1 MLVNVIF
8 SNKSSPLNKKLIKFF
23 QINLLSLNKA
33 SIVFEFEIATPKDM
47 KLYVERGIKNYPV
60 LIDKLT
66 KVTGVEKI
74 IEYLQMQVKK
84 YNTKI
89 LSKTDNDR
97 VDEFWKQTM
106 GNVRLDE
113 SGKLKPDD
121 DDDDENSSIGENL
134 QHKIQEI
141 FELRNTVEKPG
152 NNNSPKP
159 TASSTSNTNNTNN
172 TNKINNVK
180 TTNKINNVK
189 SASKKPRSNN
199 LECDSPFK
207 TLNAMKKNGCNADDD
222 LMTKFFENME
232 EST

>member
-1 MLVNVIF
+1 MPVNVIF

-74 IEYLQMQVKK
+74 IEYLQMQVKQ

-89 LSKTDNDR
+89 LSKTDTDR

-121 DDDDENSSIGENL
+121 DDDENPSIGENL
-134 QHKIQEI
+134 QHKIQEA
-141 FELRNTVEKPG
+141 FELRNTVEPPGRSNKP
-152 NNNSPKP
+152 
-159 TASSTSNTNNTNN
+159 TNN
-172 TNKINNVK
+172 TNKINN
-180 TTNKINNVK
+180 
-189 SASKKPRSNN
+189 SSNN
-199 LECDSPFK
+199 TKNASRKSGVEGLEGDSPHK
-207 TLNAMKKNGCNADDD
+207 TLKTMKKQGSNSDDD

-232 EST
+232 ES

>member
-1 MLVNVIF
+1 MPVNVIF

-74 IEYLQMQVKK
+74 IEYLQMQVKQ

-121 DDDDENSSIGENL
+121 DDDENPSIGENL
-134 QHKIQEI
+134 QHKIQEA
-141 FELRNTVEKPG
+141 FELRNTVEPPGRSNKP
-152 NNNSPKP
+152 
-159 TASSTSNTNNTNN
+159 TNN
-172 TNKINNVK
+172 TNKINNSSN
-180 TTNKINNVK
+180 TGQTQR
-189 SASKKPRSNN
+189 PNN
-199 LECDSPFK
+199 LECDSPHK
-207 TLNAMKKNGCNADDD
+207 TLKTMKKQGSNSDDD

-232 EST
+232 ES

>member
-1 MLVNVIF
+1 MPVNVIF
-8 SNKSSPLNKKLIKFF
+8 SNKSSSLNKKLIKFF

-89 LSKTDNDR
+89 LSKTDTDR

-152 NNNSPKP
+152 NNNSTKP
-159 TASSTSNTNNTNN
+159 TPDSTSNTNN
-172 TNKINNVK
+172 TNKINN
-180 TTNKINNVK
+180 TGQNQR
-189 SASKKPRSNN
+189 PNN
-199 LECDSPFK
+199 LEGDSPFK
-207 TLNAMKKNGCNADDD
+207 TLNAMKKNGSNTDDD
-222 LMTKFFENME
+222 LMSKFFENME

>member
-1 MLVNVIF
+1 MPVNVIF

-74 IEYLQMQVKK
+74 IEYLQMQVKQ

-121 DDDDENSSIGENL
+121 DDDNENSSIGENL

-152 NNNSPKP
+152 SAYKP
-159 TASSTSNTNNTNN
+159 TASSTKNTSNTKNTKN
-172 TNKINNVK
+172 TNKINN
-180 TTNKINNVK
+180 TNNAK
-189 SASKKPRSNN
+189 SASKKPRTNN

>member
-1 MLVNVIF
+1 MPVNVIF

-33 SIVFEFEIATPKDM
+33 SIVFEFEIATPSDM
-47 KLYVERGIKNYPV
+47 NLYVKRGIKNYPV

-74 IEYLQMQVKK
+74 IEYLQMQVKQ

-106 GNVRLDE
+106 GNVRMDE

-121 DDDDENSSIGENL
+121 DDDENPSIGENL
-134 QHKIQEI
+134 QHKIQEA
-141 FELRNTVEKPG
+141 FELRNTVEPPGRSNKP
-152 NNNSPKP
+152 
-159 TASSTSNTNNTNN
+159 SSN
-172 TNKINNVK
+172 TNKINN
-180 TTNKINNVK
+180 
-189 SASKKPRSNN
+189 SKKSNNTGQTQRPNN
-199 LECDSPFK
+199 LECDSPHK
-207 TLNAMKKNGCNADDD
+207 TLKTMKKQGANSDDD

-232 EST
+232 ES

>member
-1 MLVNVIF
+1 MPVNVIF

-33 SIVFEFEIATPKDM
+33 SIVFEFEIATPSDM
-47 KLYVERGIKNYPV
+47 NLYVKRGIKNYPV
-60 LIDKLT
+60 LIDKVT

-89 LSKTDNDR
+89 LSKTDNER

-106 GNVRLDE
+106 GNVRMDE

-121 DDDDENSSIGENL
+121 DDDENPSVGENL
-134 QHKIQEI
+134 QNKIQEA
-141 FELRNTVEKPG
+141 FELRNTMEKPG
-152 NNNSPKP
+152 SSNSTKIK
-159 TASSTSNTNNTNN
+159 TVASN
-172 TNKINNVK
+172 TNKINNSK
-180 TTNKINNVK
+180 PTNNTVQ
-189 SASKKPRSNN
+189 KPRSNN
-199 LECDSPFK
+199 LEGDSPFK
-207 TLNAMKKNGCNADDD
+207 TLNAMKKKGSNADDD